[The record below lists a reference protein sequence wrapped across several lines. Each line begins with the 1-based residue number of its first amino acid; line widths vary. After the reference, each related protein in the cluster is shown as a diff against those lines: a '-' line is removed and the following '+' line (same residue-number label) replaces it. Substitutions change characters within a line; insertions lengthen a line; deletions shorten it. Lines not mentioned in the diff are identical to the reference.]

1 MKRRTSLPPTHIV
14 SSLAQKTLTKSKR
27 DVRKPTLSDVF
38 AVPSTQSQ
46 TKQRFDGRLGAAE
59 LLATKGAGLGLA
71 IEDRRRRKLA
81 AEQSVS
87 SSYIYIYI
95 YIYYGVCLSRC
106 LWYDMAS
113 YRRGLGTAV
122 RIIRKSVAPR

>member
-38 AVPSTQSQ
+38 AVPSTQPQ

-87 SSYIYIYI
+87 SL
-95 YIYYGVCLSRC
+95 CLSRC